1 MTEIMIVSWADSVF
15 TLGPNNVCAKFL
27 FVSDLD
33 HTLVGNDLAMV
44 KLLDDLQLHRS
55 QHGTKIVYSTGRSL
69 HLYQELQESQKR
81 KQRELIRPD
90 ILVCAVGTEIYHCN
104 SKEELVLDQEWSKHL
119 SYNWDRE
126 LVATTAANFPSLKPQ
141 PESEQR
147 PFKVSYFVREE
158 KAVQIALELENLLV
172 KEAKVE
178 IQIICSHSDHKE
190 YNRNLDILPSSANKG
205 MAMTFVRE
213 KLAIDVE
220 KTVACGDSGNDIAL
234 FDNRQEKG
242 IIVGNAQR
250 ELLDWHHNNPNPNR
264 YLAKT
269 NFADGIAEGLRYF
282 SLL

>member
-1 MTEIMIVSWADSVF
+1 M
-15 TLGPNNVCAKFL
+15 CAKFL

-81 KQRELIRPD
+81 KQRELIKPD

-158 KAVQIALELENLLV
+158 KAMQIALELENLLV

>member
-1 MTEIMIVSWADSVF
+1 
-15 TLGPNNVCAKFL
+15 
-27 FVSDLD
+27 
-33 HTLVGNDLAMV
+33 MV

-81 KQRELIRPD
+81 KQRELIKPD